1 MCVKLSCVFTKMIF
15 LPFSVDYLHW
25 IVSIIK
31 GILLE
36 EESFNLFD
44 TIYVLG
50 TSYKFNFLLQQSS
63 ITIVSF
69 CRS

>member
-1 MCVKLSCVFTKMIF
+1 MIF